1 MADERKNKMMKTII
15 GYVPYESPIYSF
27 HPLTRLIFFII
38 SGFIPIFID
47 LPEVNFL
54 IIVFLILLFA
64 YSKVDVLKLKMYMP
78 MMATVGVFIFLTYW
92 LAPGNDPSNQ
102 VMGYLLGK
110 PLYYQPLRWA
120 LVSYIRILSLL
131 FASIFYFSTNRERD
145 ILAGF
150 RAAKMPF
157 IASYFIGLSLRSA
170 GMFIEDLH
178 TIREAEQARGLDSS
192 VMTLS
197 GKLKHYSM
205 YMIPLFTLALRRGD
219 EISNAL
225 FAKGLSL
232 RHQGKREDYALS
244 KFSFSVKDYA
254 VITLLVALFAGV
266 LFLKLRYN
274 LFRVDNSVVNQFFLK
289 FVK

>member
-254 VITLLVALFAGV
+254 VITILVVLLVGV
-266 LFLKLRYN
+266 LSLKLRYN
-274 LFRVDNSVVNQFFLK
+274 LFLVDNSVVNQFFLK